1 MKIDSV
7 DFFYLSTSLANDILH
22 VEATRPRRALAD

>member
-7 DFFYLSTSLANDILH
+7 DFFYLSMPVVT
-22 VEATRPRRALAD
+22 EAAMEDRKKNGYF